1 MDGVTTGPAPGF
13 LKNPAKLLEL
23 VPSPRRVRVDFNGEC
38 VADTTNALVMREGG
52 HTPVYYFPKADVRM
66 DLFSPTDHATNCPY
80 KGDASYWNVTVAGVT
95 GENVMWGYETPYDE
109 MAELSDYVAFYWER
123 MERWREEEEEIF
135 KHARDPFKRVD
146 AILSHRPVKCVLGGE
161 VVAETTDGVFVF
173 ETGHPVRYYIPR
185 ADVKMDLLS
194 RTETESV
201 CPYKGTATY
210 FSARIGGELFDD
222 IAWSYEHPIAE
233 CPRIRDLICFY
244 AENIDAT
251 FVDGVEVEKPETKWK
266 K

>member
-1 MDGVTTGPAPGF
+1 
-13 LKNPAKLLEL
+13 
-23 VPSPRRVRVDFNGEC
+23 
-38 VADTTNALVMREGG
+38 
-52 HTPVYYFPKADVRM
+52 
-66 DLFSPTDHATNCPY
+66 
-80 KGDASYWNVTVAGVT
+80 
-95 GENVMWGYETPYDE
+95 
-109 MAELSDYVAFYWER
+109 
-123 MERWREEEEEIF
+123 
-135 KHARDPFKRVD
+135 
-146 AILSHRPVKCVLGGE
+146 
-161 VVAETTDGVFVF
+161 VAETTDGVFVF

-222 IAWSYEHPIAE
+222 IAWSYERPIAE

-251 FVDGVEVEKPETKWK
+251 FVDEVEVEKPETKWK